1 MIGRFV
7 IWVED
12 EFGTILKAFTWT
24 GNEREGIE
32 RARQEAIARGRKAVD
47 IWATPIAN
55 YNKRVA

>member
-12 EFGTILKAFTWT
+12 EHGNISRAFTWR
-24 GNEREGIE
+24 GAAAEGIA
-32 RARQEAIARGRKAVD
+32 RARVDALSRGIRPAD

-55 YNKRVA
+55 TVREFA